1 MTELTVT
8 RNKQKPSEKVV
19 AISKE
24 NMKLEYE
31 FYDFIKER
39 FYILKTSLG
48 IHWHQ
53 LYILW
58 MGDSPWDSR
67 SFFAY
72 IHGVDLIRYI
82 ISFTLDPVYCGVCEG
97 LITFFYKFPDTSF
110 LMYGRLDTC
119 GDFTITCNIIC
130 HVSP

>member
-48 IHWHQ
+48 IH
-53 LYILW
+53 
-58 MGDSPWDSR
+58 
-67 SFFAY
+67 
-72 IHGVDLIRYI
+72 
-82 ISFTLDPVYCGVCEG
+82 
-97 LITFFYKFPDTSF
+97 
-110 LMYGRLDTC
+110 
-119 GDFTITCNIIC
+119 
-130 HVSP
+130 